1 MNTVEF
7 KLILI
12 PETPD
17 KFLIKSEK
25 PLAGLKFIEEAS
37 SCLRRNLDLEV
48 SMRHQT
54 LGTVSQYEIS
64 VPQELA
70 IKSGKFDTTSTVY
83 LPCDE
88 NVLKEFIFYGA
99 SMSHVGTRRACYP
112 YYQNEVVLCSY
123 IDELHFLDVWSK
135 RGFPTKFKNNV
146 GNCDIPIVD
155 DAEDVNK
162 PGEGDLVLDDI
173 TKGLH

>member
-1 MNTVEF
+1 MEF
-7 KLILI
+7 KLILN

-17 KFLIKSEK
+17 KFLIKYEK

-37 SCLRRNLDLEV
+37 ACLRRNLDLEV

-70 IKSGKFDTTSTVY
+70 IKSGKFDTVSTVY

-88 NVLKEFIFYGA
+88 NILKEFIFYGA
-99 SMSHVGTRRACYP
+99 SMSHTGTRRACYP

-123 IDELHFLDVWSK
+123 IDELHFLEVWAN
-135 RGFPTKFKNNV
+135 RGFRDKFKSNTS
-146 GNCDIPIVD
+146 GDCDIPLVD
-155 DAEDVNK
+155 DSDDVTG
-162 PGEGDLVLDDI
+162 PYEGDLVLDDI
-173 TKGLH
+173 TKGLT